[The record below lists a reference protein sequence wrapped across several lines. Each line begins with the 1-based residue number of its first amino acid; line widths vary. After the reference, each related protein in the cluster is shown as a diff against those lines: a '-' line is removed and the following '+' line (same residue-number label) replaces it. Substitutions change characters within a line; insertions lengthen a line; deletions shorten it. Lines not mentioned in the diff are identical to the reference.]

1 MRFTNMSRPSLV
13 RPVSAAI
20 DNAPQKVRTDAEGR
34 FRADGLIPDV
44 KYFAQVMQ
52 GRYPRGV
59 FADLALT
66 SGQAKDLGDVMPK
79 KARDAE

>member
-1 MRFTNMSRPSLV
+1 MYCVLKQRPGW
-13 RPVSAAI
+13 AF
-20 DNAPQKVRTDAEGR
+20 DHAPQKVRTDAEGR

-44 KYFAQVMQ
+44 KYYAMVMQ

-66 SGQAKDLGDVMPK
+66 SGQTKDLGDVTPK
-79 KARDAE
+79 KARDTE